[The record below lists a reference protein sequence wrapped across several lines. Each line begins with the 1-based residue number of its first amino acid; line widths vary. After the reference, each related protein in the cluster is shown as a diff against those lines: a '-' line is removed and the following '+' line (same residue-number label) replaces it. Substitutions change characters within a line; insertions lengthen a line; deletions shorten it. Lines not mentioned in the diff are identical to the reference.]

1 MKRCINYNNRLF
13 RAQSKQSPIEDA
25 PQEKRR
31 QQVEQRQPHPASP
44 AAVQGRPLRSRS
56 QRGRLLRRCPPPS
69 DPLRRR
75 RPHDDPDR
83 GTSDA
88 AGAQEG
94 NDRGNGG
101 NGDGGVEGG
110 SHHRG
115 GLGDHPAEQPEGQ
128 GGGRHEAEASTA

>member
-56 QRGRLLRRCPPPS
+56 QRGRLLRRPPPS

-75 RPHDDPDR
+75 RPDDDPDR

-94 NDRGNGG
+94 NDRGNGVG

-128 GGGRHEAEASTA
+128 GGGRHEAEAATA